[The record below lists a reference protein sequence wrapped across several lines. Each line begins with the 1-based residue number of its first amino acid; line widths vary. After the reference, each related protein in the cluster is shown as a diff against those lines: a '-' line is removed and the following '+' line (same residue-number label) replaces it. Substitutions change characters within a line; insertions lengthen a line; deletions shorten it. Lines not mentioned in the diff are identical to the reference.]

1 MKRFNKLVAFLSII
15 VFALLIVHPAL
26 AAENLIVNKK
36 HVIVPEK
43 EKVENVIVLGNDAE
57 IRGHVKVGVLVVNGD
72 LTMNKTAIV
81 NGPVIVIGGHVH
93 QEKGARISEHLITIN
108 LNDPMQNSFIFGGIL
123 FLSTWVIRVAF
134 SLLLVIVTVLLGL
147 ILKRKTLDQEELLL
161 KRPGK
166 TLIIGF
172 MASLAL
178 TTLGT
183 FLVLT
188 IIGIPVAILVFV
200 ASVISFFIGLLILS
214 KELGRQWKIL
224 DDKPEWLKLL
234 VGSGLAVSMINF
246 PVVGGVCL
254 LFLIWFS
261 LGITMTW
268 IYSKPLFARK
278 KNNAAKN
285 PD

>member
-172 MASLAL
+172 MSSLAL

-183 FLVLT
+183 LLVLT

-268 IYSKPLFARK
+268 IYSKPHFARK
-278 KNNAAKN
+278 KNDAAKN